1 MLPRRILLPRLAAT
15 AIGLLALTMLAPWSS
30 AAAEEPATPRLIAL
44 DIGEGQSLLIARG
57 DRGVLIDTGR
67 PGMGQRVLRQL
78 RANGVHRL
86 EAVIYTHLHPD
97 HAGSWFRVEEAFPQV
112 PVIESGHRREGTNW
126 PDTSRWVA
134 NALDQLPDAR
144 HRTVQRGDG
153 WSMLGLQ
160 FRVLWPETIAASGNL
175 NEQSLVLDIRNDTAR
190 ALIMGDVGNPTEHRL
205 LKANALPRNVDVL
218 VAGHHG
224 SADTSSTALLKH
236 TNPEFTV
243 VSTDANN
250 IRGYPDEDTIE
261 RLQQNSRKLLRTWV
275 DGEICIELG
284 ISNNPHRC

>member
-1 MLPRRILLPRLAAT
+1 MLPRRIPLPRLAAT

-44 DIGEGQSLLIARG
+44 DVGEGQSLLIARG

-67 PGMGQRVLRQL
+67 PGMGQHVLRRL

-112 PVIESGHRREGTNW
+112 PVIESGHRRAGTSW

-134 NALDQLPDAR
+134 DALGRLPDAR
-144 HRTVQRGDG
+144 HRTVQRGDE
-153 WSMLGLQ
+153 WSTLGLQ
-160 FRVLWPETIAASGNL
+160 FRVLWPETIASGGL
-175 NEQSLVLDIRNDTAR
+175 NERSLVLEIRDGSTR
-190 ALIMGDVGNPTEHRL
+190 ALVMGDVGTPAERQL
-205 LKANALPRNVDVL
+205 LEADALPRNVDVL

-224 SADTSSTALLKH
+224 SAHTSSMAFLKH
-236 TNPEFTV
+236 TRPTFTI

-250 IRGYPDEDTIE
+250 IRGYPAEDTIE
-261 RLQQNSRKLLRTWV
+261 RLRQNSRELLRTWM
-275 DGEICIELG
+275 DGEICIKLDES
-284 ISNNPHRC
+284 SNAHRC